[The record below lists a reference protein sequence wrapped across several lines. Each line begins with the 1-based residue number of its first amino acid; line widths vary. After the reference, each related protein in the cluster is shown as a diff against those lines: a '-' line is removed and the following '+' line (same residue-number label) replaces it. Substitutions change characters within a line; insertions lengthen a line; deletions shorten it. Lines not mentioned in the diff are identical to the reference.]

1 MTIIGID
8 DTDSATEGMCTT
20 FIGHRIASEL
30 RELNEAVTTYLI
42 RLNPAAKH
50 KTRGNAAV
58 AIHTTC
64 PVDTAGEIT
73 TRLLNKYSCPSDPE
87 TNPGGVII
95 DESMDSD
102 SKRVDALTTFTNR
115 AMHELLDIDDVLAV
129 IDEYNITT
137 LVSTGNGRGRI
148 GATAALAAHNAF
160 NDFTYECISYRDEH
174 AWGTERDVNEKSVA
188 DAHAEYYPCI
198 WDNYD
203 PVTNDAV
210 CVPHT
215 PCPVLHG
222 VRGDDI
228 ESVLNA
234 ANMIT
239 GESVIGRQVYIT
251 NQGTDAHIKSKNPYE
266 LHCDTS
272 YVITGTV
279 VDAPETVEGGHVFFT
294 VKRETDDVVTCAAFE
309 PTKRFRD
316 DVRCLREGDVITMYG
331 EYSDETLKLEKF
343 SVDTLNE
350 TRKENPYCDDCE
362 KSMSS
367 MGADQGYRCSSC
379 KQTKPEK
386 VTVDVSRDLVVEEW
400 CEVPPVARRHLAKPV
415 IRFKTP

>member
-8 DTDSATEGMCTT
+8 DTDSATKGMCTT

-64 PVDTAGEIT
+64 GVDTASEIT
-73 TRLLNKYSCPSDPE
+73 TRLLNTYSCPSDPE
-87 TNPGGVII
+87 TNPGAVLI
-95 DESMDSD
+95 DETMNSD
-102 SKRVDALTTFTNR
+102 SKRVTELTAFTR
-115 AMHELLDIDDVLAV
+115 SAMDELLDIDDVIDV
-129 IDEYNITT
+129 IDAHDITT

-148 GATAALAAHNAF
+148 GATAALAAHETF
-160 NDFTYECISYRDEH
+160 PDFTYECISYRDETN
-174 AWGTERDVNEKSVA
+174 WGTERNVSAESVA
-188 DAHAEYYPCI
+188 NAHGEHHPKI

-203 PVTNDAV
+203 PVTGDVV

-222 VRGDDI
+222 VRGDDV
-228 ESVLNA
+228 ESVIDA

-251 NQGTDAHIKSKNPYE
+251 NQGTDAHITAMNPHE
-266 LHCDTS
+266 LRDNTS
-272 YVITGTV
+272 YSVTGTV

-294 VKRETDDVVTCAAFE
+294 VTRENGDVTRCAAFE

-316 DVRCLREGDVITMYG
+316 DVRCLREDDTVTMYG

-343 SVDTLNE
+343 SVDELNE
-350 TRKENPYCDDCE
+350 TRKENPYCSDCE

-386 VTVDVSRDLVVEEW
+386 VTVTVSRELSVGEW

-415 IRFKTP
+415 IRM